1 MIVAQTESIRTV
13 ELQPPSA
20 ADEIS
25 WVVMAAAFIVLCV
38 IYAIAFETHDGGPG
52 EGAAARSLLPFQ
64 VLFRDLPSPEQRVFR
79 QMQEGAV
86 EAIRLRAERGAWPE
100 VAALAA
106 QGIPPFADD
115 GIDPVR
121 REWFFRRDGLVGN
134 YVGRPTTDVDAP
146 AFLLLVVEPDPVT
159 GERPP
164 PPSVIDEEHKLLSD
178 RVLLHVTYWK
188 KRAGDVGSGLVT
200 DPAMSGW
207 TQIRV
212 RNPFEEMEAVWD
224 RRS

>member
-1 MIVAQTESIRTV
+1 MTVAQSDSIRTV

-25 WVVMAAAFIVLCV
+25 WVVLAASFIVLCV
-38 IYAIAFETHDGGPG
+38 IYAIAFETHTGGPG
-52 EGAAARSLLPFQ
+52 AGAASGSLLPFQ
-64 VLFRDLPSPEQRVFR
+64 VLFRDLPGPEQRMFR
-79 QMQEGAV
+79 QLQEGAV
-86 EAIRLRAERGAWPE
+86 EAIRLRAANGAWPE
-100 VAALAA
+100 VATLAS

-115 GIDPVR
+115 PIDPVR
-121 REWFFRRDGLVGN
+121 REWRFQRDGLIAN
-134 YVGRPTTDVDAP
+134 YTGRPTSDLDAP

-188 KRAGDVGSGLVT
+188 KRGGDAGAGVVT
-200 DPAMSGW
+200 DPAMAGW
-207 TQIRV
+207 SQIRV